1 MGGGKGKDEGRA
13 MVNFK
18 ERGAKGLFFLAALLS
33 ILALLLIT
41 VFIFVRGTPALG
53 EIGLIDFLTGDEWQP
68 GADIYGIRPMIIAS
82 LLLALLSVGVG
93 TLTGLFSAVYVTEL
107 APKGIERV
115 FRPMIDLLAGI
126 PSVVFGLFG
135 LTVIIPAVRAFAG
148 LFGLDVPGN
157 SLLAGAL
164 LLALMILP
172 TIVATVQDAL
182 KAVPKS
188 WRESSYA
195 LGASKIHTIFHIVI
209 PAAKSGIITGVMLG
223 VGRAIGETM
232 AIILMTGNRPSVPGS
247 IFDPVRSMTGNI
259 ALEMGYATGLHEG
272 ALFATGVVLFVFTM
286 AINGVVRFVSRR
298 KARKGA

>member
-1 MGGGKGKDEGRA
+1 MKGRI

-18 ERGAKGLFFLAALLS
+18 EKGAKGLFFLAALLS

-41 VFIFVRGTPALG
+41 VFIFARGAPALG

-68 GADIYGIRPMIIAS
+68 GADIYGIRPMVVAS

-93 TLTGLFSAVYVTEL
+93 TLVGLFSAVYVTEL
-107 APKGIERV
+107 SPKGFERV

-135 LTVIIPAVRAFAG
+135 LTVIIPAVRVVAG

-164 LLALMILP
+164 LLAVMILP

-182 KAVPKS
+182 RAVPKS

-195 LGASKIHTIFHIVI
+195 LGASKIYTIFHVVI

-223 VGRAIGETM
+223 VGRALGETM
-232 AIILMTGNRPSVPGS
+232 AIILMTGNRPSMPGS
-247 IFDPVRSMTGNI
+247 VFDPVRSMTGNI

-272 ALFATGVVLFVFTM
+272 ALFATGVVLFLFTM
-286 AINGVVRFVSRR
+286 VINGVVRFVSRR
-298 KARKGA
+298 KSGKGA

>member
-1 MGGGKGKDEGRA
+1 MLCMKGRA
-13 MVNFK
+13 MANWK
-18 ERGAKGLFFLAALLS
+18 EKGAKTVFLLAASLC

-41 VFIFVRGTPALG
+41 VFIFMRGTPALA
-53 EIGLIDFLTGDEWQP
+53 EIGLIPFLTGDEWQP
-68 GADIYGIRPMIIAS
+68 GADVYGIRPMIIAS
-82 LLLALLSVGVG
+82 LLLALLSVGLG
-93 TLTGLFSAVYVTEL
+93 TLIGLFTAVYATEL
-107 APKGIERV
+107 APKGFERL
-115 FRPMIDLLAGI
+115 FRPLIDLLAGI

-135 LTVIIPAVRAFAG
+135 MTVLIPAIRSFAA

-164 LLALMILP
+164 VLAIMILP
-172 TIVATVQDAL
+172 TVVATVQDAL
-182 KAVPKS
+182 RAVPRN

-195 LGASKIHTIFHIVI
+195 LGASKIYTIFHVVI

-232 AIILMTGNRPSVPGS
+232 AIILITGNRPSIPGS
-247 IFDPVRSMTGNI
+247 LFDPVRSMTGNI

-286 AINGVVRFVSRR
+286 IINGVVRFVSRKR
-298 KARKGA
+298 SEKGA